1 MIYVIETE
9 HDGIVSAFKSKK
21 LLIHKLKQLPKT
33 YNVRTQVID
42 NLIYAIEQNS
52 KIWETFTI
60 WEDVTTDGEFVGVE
74 DTVYIKSFYG
84 DEDLLE
90 G

>member
-9 HDGIVSAFKSKK
+9 HDGIVSAFTNKQS
-21 LLIHKLKQLPKT
+21 LIQKLKQLPKT
-33 YNVRTQVID
+33 YNVRAQAID
-42 NLIYAIEQNS
+42 NLIYAIKQNS

-60 WEDVTTDGEFVGVE
+60 WEDVDEDGVFFGVE